1 MDSEKTV
8 GLVGIG
14 LVGTAIAENLLASGF
29 VVVGFARREVKR
41 REFERLGGQ
50 PVESLDKVAGS
61 TNRVILSLTDS
72 DAVEEVVL
80 GPGGLLGAVS
90 ALRVIIDTT
99 TGEPDRTEVLAR
111 RLSDRGIRLIDA
123 PISGSSEQIRKR
135 QGVVLIGGERSA
147 YESCLDLIQILSQKH
162 YYLGGPG
169 AGSRAKLASNLILGL
184 NRLVLAEGLVFAE
197 RLGLDPDTFLAMA
210 KTTPAYSAAMDVK
223 GEKMLREDF
232 TPQSRITQHHKD
244 LRIIIEYA
252 DRLEQELPLA
262 RLHKNILEKCIAA
275 GEGDLDTSAV
285 IREIRRMG
293 NLDKRQ

>member
-1 MDSEKTV
+1 MNPKKTV

-50 PVESLDKVAGS
+50 PVESLDEVARS
-61 TNRVILSLTDS
+61 TSRVILSLTDS

-99 TGEPDRTEVLAR
+99 TGEPDRTESSHGDCRTAASGFSMR
-111 RLSDRGIRLIDA
+111 PSPA
-123 PISGSSEQIRKR
+123 PANRSESVRAS
-135 QGVVLIGGERSA
+135 VLIGGERTA

-197 RLGLDPDTFLAMA
+197 RLGLDPDTFPRDGQDNTRLLSRHGC
-210 KTTPAYSAAMDVK
+210 KR
-223 GEKMLREDF
+223 RED
-232 TPQSRITQHHKD
+232 
-244 LRIIIEYA
+244 A
-252 DRLEQELPLA
+252 A
-262 RLHKNILEKCIAA
+262 RRFHAPIQDHAA
-275 GEGDLDTSAV
+275 SQGSPNHPRVCRPIGTGVAA
-285 IREIRRMG
+285 
-293 NLDKRQ
+293 NPAA